1 MVPPDSARIPRVPAY
16 SGTVPS
22 QALAL
27 RLRGFHPLCR
37 AVPDPSAAL
46 ALSYWPVAP
55 APPYNPMSKLMVW
68 ALPRSLAA
76 TGGISFDFSS
86 CWYLDGSL
94 PSVCLLHVIYWR
106 AGDSHSRLS
115 GYPIRRPGDR
125 RLLAPTPGF
134 SQLSASFIAWQLLGI
149 LDGPI
154 FT

>member
-1 MVPPDSARIPRVPAY
+1 MSRRTQARCQAALSDYAYGGFTLSA
-16 SGTVPS
+16 VPS
-22 QALAL
+22 QALL
-27 RLRGFHPLCR
+27 
-37 AVPDPSAAL
+37 
-46 ALSYWPVAP
+46 LSSRPRPVAP
-55 APPYNPMSKLMVW
+55 APPYNPSDESLVW
-68 ALPRSLAA
+68 ALPSSLAA

-134 SQLSASFIAWQLLGI
+134 SQLFASFIAWQLLGI

>member
-1 MVPPDSARIPRVPAY
+1 MSRRTQVRCQAALSDSAYGGFTLSA
-16 SGTVPS
+16 VPS
-22 QALAL
+22 QALL
-27 RLRGFHPLCR
+27 
-37 AVPDPSAAL
+37 
-46 ALSYWPVAP
+46 LSSRPRPVAP
-55 APPYNPMSKLMVW
+55 APPYNPSDESLVW
-68 ALPRSLAA
+68 ALPSSLAA

-94 PSVCLLHVIYWR
+94 PSVCLLLVIYWR

-125 RLLAPTPGF
+125 RLLAPSPGF
-134 SQLSASFIAWQLLGI
+134 SQLSASFFAWQLLGI

>member
-1 MVPPDSARIPRVPAY
+1 MSRRTQARCQAALSDYAYGGFTLSA
-16 SGTVPS
+16 VPS
-22 QALAL
+22 QALL
-27 RLRGFHPLCR
+27 
-37 AVPDPSAAL
+37 
-46 ALSYWPVAP
+46 LSSRPRPVAP
-55 APPYNPMSKLMVW
+55 APPYNPSDESLVW
-68 ALPRSLAA
+68 ALPSSLAA